1 MTTIQVTPWLR
12 NVLSA
17 DAASSAMA
25 GLLMLLGAD
34 ALSGPLGLPPVLLT
48 GAGVVLLPFAAAVFA
63 LARRTRL
70 PRAAVWAVIAANA
83 AWAVES
89 AMLLLAGWIAPTGLG
104 VAFVLAMALV
114 VLAFAEVE
122 YLCVRRATAA

>member
-12 NVLSA
+12 NVLLA

-34 ALSGPLGLPPVLLT
+34 ALSGPLGLPSILLT
-48 GAGVVLLPFAAAVFA
+48 GAGIVLLPFAAAVFV
-63 LARRTRL
+63 LARRTTL
-70 PRAAVWAVIAANA
+70 PRIAVWAVIAANA
-83 AWAVES
+83 VWAVES
-89 AMLLLAGWIAPTGLG
+89 ATLLLAGWIAPTGPG